1 MTLDEAIKTALTY
14 ETRIRDLYREAAE
27 AAEDP
32 TGRNLFR
39 LLAED
44 EQRHVDYLDSR
55 LLQWERTGDIAL
67 DAVAEAIPSPRALK
81 EGLAPVEASLAADD
95 RKVEKQML
103 SKALAAEVETS
114 EFYRRMVDTLSGEGQ
129 KLFARFL
136 EIENEH
142 IEIVQAELDYLS
154 GSGYWFDQKEFDM
167 E

>member
-14 ETRIRDLYREAAE
+14 ETRIRDLYQEAAA

-32 TGRNLFR
+32 TGQKLFR
-39 LLAED
+39 MLAED
-44 EQRHVDYLDSR
+44 EQGHVDYLTSR
-55 LLQWERTGDIAL
+55 LDQWEKTGAISL
-67 DAVAEAIPSPRALK
+67 DGVAASIPSRKVLK
-81 EGLAPVEASLAADD
+81 EGLETVEASLAVDD

-103 SKALAAEVETS
+103 SKALSAEVETS
-114 EFYRRMVDTLSGEGQ
+114 QFYQRMVDTLSGEGR
-129 KLFARFL
+129 KMFARFL

-154 GSGYWFDQKEFDM
+154 STGYWFDVKEFDM

>member
-1 MTLDEAIKTALTY
+1 MNLDEAIKTALTY
-14 ETRIRDLYREAAE
+14 ETRIRDLYQEAAA

-32 TGRNLFR
+32 TGQKLFR
-39 LLAED
+39 MLADD
-44 EQRHVDYLDSR
+44 EQGHVDYLTSR
-55 LLQWERTGDIAL
+55 LDQWEKTGDISLEGVAT
-67 DAVAEAIPSPRALK
+67 AVPSRKAMK
-81 EGLAPVEASLAADD
+81 EGLESVEASLAADD

-114 EFYRRMVDTLSGEGQ
+114 EFYKRMVNTLSGEGQ

-136 EIENEH
+136 QIENEH

-154 GSGYWFDQKEFDM
+154 STGYWFDVKEFDM

>member
-14 ETRIRDLYREAAE
+14 ETRIRDLYQEAAE

-32 TGRNLFR
+32 TGQKLFR
-39 LLAED
+39 MLADD
-44 EQRHVDYLDSR
+44 EQSHVEYLKDR
-55 LLQWERTGDIAL
+55 LDQWEKTGAIAL
-67 DAVAEAIPSPRALK
+67 EAVARAIPARDAIKDGLK
-81 EGLAPVEASLAADD
+81 PVEDSLAADD

-103 SKALAAEVETS
+103 SKALSAEVETS
-114 EFYRRMVDTLSGEGQ
+114 EFYQRMVDTLSGEAQ
-129 KLFARFL
+129 QMFARFL

-154 GSGYWFDQKEFDM
+154 STGYWFDVKEFDM

>member
-14 ETRIRDLYREAAE
+14 ETRIRDLYQEAAT

-32 TGRNLFR
+32 TGKKLFG

-44 EQRHVDYLDSR
+44 EQRHVDYLENR
-55 LLQWERTGDIAL
+55 LDQWEKTGAITL
-67 DAVAEAIPSPRALK
+67 EAVATAIPSKRAMK
-81 EGLAPVEASLAADD
+81 EGLGPVEASLATDD

-103 SKALAAEVETS
+103 SKALSAEVETS
-114 EFYRRMVDTLSGEGQ
+114 EFYQRMVDTLSGEGREM
-129 KLFARFL
+129 FARFMQ
-136 EIENEH
+136 IENEH

-154 GSGYWFDQKEFDM
+154 STGYWFDEKEFDM